1 MQDDGEHIPHG
12 AITLQRLSRS
22 FETAATAA
30 EEQQQ
35 QQSSSYYHHYA
46 TTSTTSS
53 TTSTTIPHRTSAD
66 TTSRSS
72 PSLSEQAANE
82 PRETTY
88 STMGTGLPTKPATV
102 WDAKDY
108 SDLEVVVDSQQTWD
122 SNDKMPVLVDTSEE
136 KIAAQGMMDYH
147 HHNSHHHQP
156 MLLSPSLADPVP
168 AYPASLHSRTSTF
181 TNSPLTKGGDYTE
194 YVQQVGD
201 AGSSRN
207 NGKKLLG
214 MSNKRLSIVAAG
226 LLGFILILLATVLAI
241 TLSMNND
248 RSGGR
253 SVSLGASGSGNLLN
267 TSRLAALNWTDTT
280 GLDRSLVFYQDAGSS
295 IMVSIRDSVSNEW
308 AVTNIT
314 QAVVNSTG
322 AKRLDVMPG
331 TPLAAVTNL
340 WQVSLYYLTSHN
352 FLSEI
357 WCSDVATGVWYAGSL
372 AADLSPQV
380 MNGSRLAAFW
390 QLCANCSDS
399 LVVLHQQPDGAL
411 MLANFTN
418 NNWDMSGPVAAAGSG
433 VVNQTGLAIRPAAE
447 GSNSTTAGLG
457 AEPNGW
463 RAYEF
468 DSTGIVEL
476 TSGPANNY
484 TWEADDASKLA
495 LLRRGETRRRRKRLT
510 FFHSQQPQHD
520 LDRGGPHPRAR
531 GRHVRP
537 PRLDQQRRD
546 VPDERRRADVVRA
559 QRQRRLDQRAAGA
572 RGGRRHG
579 QQRRRRQEEGRQQ
592 RRGLAHL
599 HRPRRHAGHAH
610 IRRHRQRDHPRVR
623 HGRRG
628 PPELGAAQH
637 RRHHHGQ

>member
-1 MQDDGEHIPHG
+1 
-12 AITLQRLSRS
+12 
-22 FETAATAA
+22 
-30 EEQQQ
+30 
-35 QQSSSYYHHYA
+35 
-46 TTSTTSS
+46 
-53 TTSTTIPHRTSAD
+53 
-66 TTSRSS
+66 
-72 PSLSEQAANE
+72 
-82 PRETTY
+82 
-88 STMGTGLPTKPATV
+88 MGTGLPTKPATV

-147 HHNSHHHQP
+147 HHNHQP

-253 SVSLGASGSGNLLN
+253 SVSLGGSGSGNLLN

-322 AKRLDVMPG
+322 AKRLDMMPG

-390 QLCANCSDS
+390 QLCTNCSDS

-447 GSNSTTAGLG
+447 GSNSTTGFG

-468 DSTGIVEL
+468 DSTGMVEL

-484 TWEADDASKLA
+484 TWEADYASKSTPTNYY
-495 LLRRGETRRRRKRLT
+495 EM
-510 FFHSQQPQHD
+510 QQKKKN
-520 LDRGGPHPRAR
+520 
-531 GRHVRP
+531 
-537 PRLDQQRRD
+537 
-546 VPDERRRADVVRA
+546 
-559 QRQRRLDQRAAGA
+559 
-572 RGGRRHG
+572 
-579 QQRRRRQEEGRQQ
+579 
-592 RRGLAHL
+592 
-599 HRPRRHAGHAH
+599 
-610 IRRHRQRDHPRVR
+610 
-623 HGRRG
+623 
-628 PPELGAAQH
+628 
-637 RRHHHGQ
+637 